1 MNWVLEGMHVTATYL
16 DEFQVAGRVELS
28 RVAYGGR
35 VVHTVVLDEPIQVYN
50 RIADRLIVDHRD
62 IQTVKDIN

>member
-35 VVHTVVLDEPIQVYN
+35 EIQGVA
-50 RIADRLIVDHRD
+50 RDARLSELHKRVA
-62 IQTVKDIN
+62 